1 MARWNP
7 LNDGAVFLSFCTGN
21 VSSNAISI
29 PSSWL
34 SSFLLWKKNP
44 LMVSSWFSQAS
55 ARLIKDSRTC
65 HGTTVRNKYK
75 INSFCTIFFFW
86 KYHNDL
92 FWCTVPIFYN
102 GTQEHGA
109 FISFLFVMYIRIFKK
124 KLAIVKKLK
133 YDRRFDRNN
142 AGRQTFFNLKKN
154 IVPVYTM
161 KLTSMLFSTTV
172 KYSVE

>member
-1 MARWNP
+1 M
-7 LNDGAVFLSFCTGN
+7 
-21 VSSNAISI
+21 
-29 PSSWL
+29 
-34 SSFLLWKKNP
+34 
-44 LMVSSWFSQAS
+44 
-55 ARLIKDSRTC
+55 
-65 HGTTVRNKYK
+65 
-75 INSFCTIFFFW
+75 
-86 KYHNDL
+86 
-92 FWCTVPIFYN
+92 FYN

-142 AGRQTFFNLKKN
+142 AGRQTFINLKKN